1 MSYKTILVHADTDAG
16 AENRI
21 RLAAHLARQEGAR
34 LIGAAAR
41 LPHPLVEVHAAG
53 TALLAAGM
61 MDTSTTDNAGA
72 FRVAEEHFYRYTAD
86 LGVKTE
92 WRTAVD
98 FPAIALA
105 DFAAAADLIVVG
117 GGREG
122 DGRAF
127 DTGDL
132 VMRAGRPVL
141 TVPDDQQELT
151 VRDVIVAWKNTREAR
166 RALSDALPFLKV
178 ADRVMLLNI
187 RERDADRSSL
197 TEAKSF
203 LAQHGIAAVGEVAA
217 PNGRAAGEQI
227 IATASQRHT
236 DLIVA
241 GAFGHTRLREWA
253 FGGVTRSL
261 LGGSP
266 MLCLFSR

>member
-21 RLAAHLARQEGAR
+21 RLAAQLARHEGAR

-41 LPHPLVEVHAAG
+41 LPHQLVEVHAAG

-61 MDTSTTDNAGA
+61 IDTATADNAGT
-72 FRVAEEHFYRYTAD
+72 FRIAEEHFYRYTAD

-105 DFAAAADLIVVG
+105 DFAVAADLIVVG
-117 GGREG
+117 GGG

-141 TVPDDQQELT
+141 TVPEDQGELIT
-151 VRDVIVAWKNTREAR
+151 RDVIVAWKNTREAR
-166 RALSDALPFLKV
+166 RALSDALPLLMA
-178 ADRVMLLNI
+178 ADRVLLLNI
-187 RERDADRSSL
+187 RERDTDRSSL
-197 TEAKSF
+197 NEAKAF
-203 LAQHGIAAVGEVAA
+203 LAEHGIAAVGEMAA

-227 IATASQRHT
+227 LAIASQRHA

-266 MLCLFSR
+266 LPCLFSR